1 LRKIAIILI
10 GITAVINC
18 SAQSNLDFEKWNVNY
33 KGIDEAKNWVNTSD
47 ATEFNAPTTL
57 IKIVDNPA
65 AGLASLKLTTAYWKN
80 GTTYGLDTLIGSLL
94 QQTKNSKRPKSF
106 EFTYKCSPVLGDEVL
121 VGVQLTK
128 LIGNSIIVIGEG
140 FFTSNKIEENWVK
153 EIIDI
158 EYFSN
163 ETPEKISFIAL
174 SSANAV
180 INNGEKGYAKIGSTL
195 FLDEFK
201 LNASAKK
208 ETVSSKYYIHVYPNP
223 AKSFIN
229 LTTNSPEEQQI
240 EIYNL
245 SSKLLLS
252 TSFTKNSKIDIS
264 ALSSGTYIY
273 KVYSLL
279 SGEITTSNKFN
290 VIR

>member
-1 LRKIAIILI
+1 LRKLTIILI

-18 SAQSNLDFEKWNVNY
+18 SAQSNLDFERWNVNY

-57 IKIVDNPA
+57 IKVVDNPA
-65 AGLASLKLTTAYWKN
+65 AGLASLKLTTAYWES
-80 GTTYGLDTLIGSLL
+80 GTTYGLDTLVGSLL
-94 QQTKNSKRPKSF
+94 QQTTYAKRPKSF
-106 EFTYKCSPVLGDEVL
+106 EFTYKCSPVLGDEIL

-128 LIGNSIIVIGEG
+128 SIDNSIIVIGEG
-140 FFTSNKIEENWVK
+140 FFTSNKIEETWIK
-153 EIIDI
+153 EIINI
-158 EYFSN
+158 EYFSK
-163 ETPEKISFIAL
+163 ETPENVNIMAL

-180 INNGEKGYAKIGSTL
+180 INNGKKGYAKIGSTL
-195 FLDEFK
+195 FLDNFK
-201 LNASAKK
+201 LSAPAKK
-208 ETVSSKYYIHVYPNP
+208 ETVDSKYYIHVYPNP

-229 LTTNSPEEQQI
+229 LTTNSPEQQRI

-245 SSKLLLS
+245 SSKLLLK
-252 TSFTKNSKIDIS
+252 TSFTKNAKIDIS

-279 SGEITTSNKFN
+279 SGEITATNKFS

>member
-1 LRKIAIILI
+1 MRKLTIILI

-18 SAQSNLDFEKWNVNY
+18 SAQSNLDFERWNVNY

-57 IKIVDNPA
+57 IKVVDKPA
-65 AGLASLKLTTAYWKN
+65 AGLASLKLTTAYWES
-80 GTTYGLDTLIGSLL
+80 GTTYGLDTLVGSLL
-94 QQTKNSKRPKSF
+94 QQTTYSKRPKSF
-106 EFTYKCSPVLGDEVL
+106 EFTYKCSPVLGDEIL

-128 LIGNSIIVIGEG
+128 SIDNSIIVIGEG
-140 FFTSNKIEENWVK
+140 FFTSNKIEETWIK
-153 EIIDI
+153 EIINI
-158 EYFSN
+158 EYFSK
-163 ETPEKISFIAL
+163 ETPENVNIMAL

-180 INNGEKGYAKIGSTL
+180 INNGKKGYAKIGSTL
-195 FLDEFK
+195 FLDDFK
-201 LNASAKK
+201 LSAPAKK
-208 ETVSSKYYIHVYPNP
+208 ETVDSKYYIHVYPNP

-229 LTTNSPEEQQI
+229 LTTNSPEQQRI

-245 SSKLLLS
+245 SSKLLLK
-252 TSFTKNSKIDIS
+252 TSFTKKAKIDIS

-279 SGEITTSNKFN
+279 SGEITATNKFS

>member
-1 LRKIAIILI
+1 LRKLTIILI

-18 SAQSNLDFEKWNVNY
+18 SAQSNLDFERWNVNY

-57 IKIVDNPA
+57 IKVVDKPA
-65 AGLASLKLTTAYWKN
+65 AGLASLKLTTAYWES
-80 GTTYGLDTLIGSLL
+80 GTTYGLDTLVGSLL
-94 QQTKNSKRPKSF
+94 QQTTYTKRPKSF
-106 EFTYKCSPVLGDEVL
+106 EFTYKCSPVLGDEIL

-128 LIGNSIIVIGEG
+128 SIDNSIIVIGEG
-140 FFTSNKIEENWVK
+140 FFTSNKIEETWIK
-153 EIIDI
+153 EIINI
-158 EYFSN
+158 EYFSK
-163 ETPEKISFIAL
+163 ETPENVNIMAL

-195 FLDEFK
+195 FLDDFK
-201 LNASAKK
+201 LSAPAKK
-208 ETVSSKYYIHVYPNP
+208 ETVDSKYYIHVYPNP

-229 LTTNSPEEQQI
+229 LTTNSPEQQRI

-245 SSKLLLS
+245 SSKLLLK
-252 TSFTKNSKIDIS
+252 TSFTKKAKIDIS
-264 ALSSGTYIY
+264 TLSSGTYIY

-279 SGEITTSNKFN
+279 SGEITATNKFS

>member
-1 LRKIAIILI
+1 LRKLTIILI

-18 SAQSNLDFEKWNVNY
+18 SAQSNLDFERWNVNY

-57 IKIVDNPA
+57 IKVVDKPA
-65 AGLASLKLTTAYWKN
+65 AGLASLKLTTAYWES
-80 GTTYGLDTLIGSLL
+80 GTTYGLDTLVGSLL
-94 QQTKNSKRPKSF
+94 QQTTYAKRPKSF
-106 EFTYKCSPVLGDEVL
+106 EFTYKCSPVLGDEIL

-128 LIGNSIIVIGEG
+128 SIDNSIIVIGEG
-140 FFTSNKIEENWVK
+140 FFTSNKIEETWIK
-153 EIIDI
+153 EIINI
-158 EYFSN
+158 EYFSK
-163 ETPEKISFIAL
+163 ETPENVNIMAL

-180 INNGEKGYAKIGSTL
+180 INNGKKGYAKIGSTL
-195 FLDEFK
+195 FLDDFK
-201 LNASAKK
+201 LSAPAKK
-208 ETVSSKYYIHVYPNP
+208 ETVDSKYYIHVYPNP

-229 LTTNSPEEQQI
+229 LTTNSPEQQRI

-245 SSKLLLS
+245 SSKLLLK
-252 TSFTKNSKIDIS
+252 TSFTKKAKIDIS

-279 SGEITTSNKFN
+279 SGEITTTNKFS